1 MGLGA
6 GFCPCTRPQSLSTRH
21 ARGERGKVSDDYTV
35 HRRGESGTRV
45 HDDYTVCRRGLVEV
59 SRASTCPSSGPYGT
73 IPVARCPPVRQAS
86 GVRTSADANVHAGTF
101 DIRGFEMQVMHFP
114 PTSRPA
120 STSFLGHQRLVQRS
134 GDTKQMAAPRRT
146 QRWSNICVGLSRWER
161 LMSYG
166 FRHSMRQP

>member
-1 MGLGA
+1 MIIL
-6 GFCPCTRPQSLSTRH
+6 FT
-21 ARGERGKVSDDYTV
+21 E
-35 HRRGESGTRV
+35 
-45 HDDYTVCRRGLVEV
+45 
-59 SRASTCPSSGPYGT
+59 
-73 IPVARCPPVRQAS
+73 
-86 GVRTSADANVHAGTF
+86 GVRAVREFMMIILFAEGVWLRFLAPPHVPPRARMVPYPWPDALPCVKHLVFGPVQNANVHAGTF

-146 QRWSNICVGLSRWER
+146 QRWSNICVGLSRWES